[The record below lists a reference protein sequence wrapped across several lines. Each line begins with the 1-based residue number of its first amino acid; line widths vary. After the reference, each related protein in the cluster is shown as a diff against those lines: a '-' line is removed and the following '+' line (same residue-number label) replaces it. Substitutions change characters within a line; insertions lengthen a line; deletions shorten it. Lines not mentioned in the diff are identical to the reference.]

1 MMKYSRSTNRNGGRG
16 YAGLC
21 SGIEKALLRIS
32 SSVTT
37 HSSVALNHAAR
48 KLAAQERQK
57 VLIKLICVCIGQSI
71 RRAGINLQDRVRDEF
86 LTRTR
91 SDIHW
96 NDLVVLAV
104 NDQCR
109 SVELQQIGR
118 EIRFGKGFDRFVD
131 VLETACH
138 SLAPPR
144 IDQTLRHIG
153 ARSIKAVERPC
164 GDVLE

>member
-21 SGIEKALLRIS
+21 SGIEKAVLRIS

-37 HSSVALNHAAR
+37 HSWVSLNHASR

-57 VLIKLICVCIGQSI
+57 VLVKLILVCIRQSM
-71 RRAGINLQDRVRDEF
+71 RRAGINLQDCVRNEF
-86 LTRTR
+86 LTRT
-91 SDIHW
+91 SANIHW

-109 SVELQQIGR
+109 SVELQQIRR
-118 EIRFGKGFDRFVD
+118 EIRFGIGFDRFVD
-131 VLETACH
+131 VLE
-138 SLAPPR
+138 
-144 IDQTLRHIG
+144 
-153 ARSIKAVERPC
+153 
-164 GDVLE
+164 

>member
-37 HSSVALNHAAR
+37 HSSVALNHASR

-57 VLIKLICVCIGQSI
+57 VLIKLIFVCIRQSM

-96 NDLVVLAV
+96 NDLVLLPLNYQYLPVHLHHFS
-104 NDQCR
+104 R
-109 SVELQQIGR
+109 
-118 EIRFGKGFDRFVD
+118 
-131 VLETACH
+131 
-138 SLAPPR
+138 
-144 IDQTLRHIG
+144 
-153 ARSIKAVERPC
+153 
-164 GDVLE
+164 